1 MKRFKFFI
9 FLSLKIICLSQLA
22 GNTSIYINEKDF
34 SIKNAV
40 YIIRNR
46 EGNVNLDNNKKIE
59 FINKQPNL
67 KKNFELI
74 KNNDENKDSEI
85 YYSIKD
91 VEKNSFLYAEK
102 GKDQLIFS
110 SNNYDKN
117 YGLWKIIP
125 KINEEK
131 NLIYYVQNKE
141 TKYYWEL
148 IKQGNSYQ
156 LKMSYKSNESLN
168 KDNEFLFIELFQK
181 VKQTKSDLLE
191 KEPIDVF
198 IKYIDLTDNS
208 LNRSGIHQ
216 IRKDYDNDELK
227 YSVRSILQN
236 IPWIN
241 KIFIVMPNE
250 KVKFFKPIEEISDK
264 IVYVK
269 DKDLLGFDS
278 ADIYAFHY
286 NLYKLKKFGL
296 SENFILMDDDYFIAK
311 PINKN
316 EMFYEEDG
324 KIYPAIITSDYY
336 EMNKDLITN
345 EIYDLEVRKNTRDTH
360 SPNAHYI
367 IQKKAFL
374 FIFDLFG
381 TNDIR
386 YGKRLIEPAFS
397 HNAVPMK
404 ISDIEEIHQY
414 IKDYYKYGNDVLFAK
429 VRSLKDLQYQTL
441 YWAYVK
447 NKYNRK
453 VYKISSEF
461 YDLTQASNALR
472 NNKRLFVINTSSRS
486 YDQRYFIREKEV
498 LEKLFPQKTM
508 YEIGGENKNKNT
520 DKNTEKNTEKNTN
533 KKDNEKLI
541 PKNFAETILY
551 LIINKIKENLTF
563 NPQKYL
569 NKIDLE
575 QIKNLKGKVKDN
587 EYNRLLEEEMQ
598 YIQNLC
604 FWHEIINFIMFIILF
619 LMIVFK
625 LFYKR
630 ETIMEVDKSDSSLNQ
645 PLVTPPDIIP

>member
-1 MKRFKFFI
+1 MKKLKLFI
-9 FLSLKIICLSQLA
+9 LLGLKLICLSQLA
-22 GNTSIYINEKDF
+22 DNNSCYINKLDF

-74 KNNDENKDSEI
+74 KNNDENNDSEI

-156 LKMSYKSNESLN
+156 LKMSYKSNESLDKN
-168 KDNEFLFIELFQK
+168 NEFLFIELFQK

-278 ADIYAFHY
+278 GNSCTFQY
-286 NLYKLKKFGL
+286 NLFKMRKFGL

-311 PINKN
+311 PINKD

-336 EMNKDLITN
+336 EMNRDLISKELFDIQIRKRTN
-345 EIYDLEVRKNTRDTH
+345 DPH
-360 SPNAHYI
+360 SPNGFYI
-367 IQKKAFL
+367 TQKKAFL
-374 FIFDLFG
+374 FLFDLLG
-381 TNDIR
+381 NDDVR
-386 YGKRLIEPAFS
+386 YGKKLIEPAFS
-397 HNAVPMK
+397 HNAIPMK
-404 ISDIEEIHQY
+404 LSDIEEIHQY
-414 IKDYYKYGNDVLFAK
+414 IKDNYKYGNDILYSK
-429 VRSLKDLQYQTL
+429 ERSLNDLQLQTL

-447 NKYNRK
+447 NKYNRR
-453 VYKISSEF
+453 VYRISSEF
-461 YDLTQASNALR
+461 YDISRVNRLQG
-472 NNKRLFVINTSSRS
+472 NNKRLFVINTSSRN
-486 YDQRYFIREKEV
+486 YNPFLFRREKNV
-498 LEKLFPQKTM
+498 LEKLFPTKTK
-508 YEIGGENKNKNT
+508 YEIDFEGVIN
-520 DKNTEKNTEKNTN
+520 D
-533 KKDNEKLI
+533 DSKLI
-541 PKNFAETILY
+541 SKK
-551 LIINKIKENLTF
+551 LINSINDLMINKINNNITFYHRAFLKE
-563 NPQKYL
+563 
-569 NKIDLE
+569 IGLE
-575 QIKNLKGKVKDN
+575 QIINVKEQKN
-587 EYNRLLEEEMQ
+587 EYKRLLEEEIQ
-598 YIQNLC
+598 YMKNQC
-604 FWHEIINFIMFIILF
+604 FWQEKINFMIFIFLILMLINRF
-619 LMIVFK
+619 LFK
-625 LFYKR
+625 KR
-630 ETIMEVDKSDSSLNQ
+630 
-645 PLVTPPDIIP
+645 

>member
-1 MKRFKFFI
+1 MKKLKLFI
-9 FLSLKIICLSQLA
+9 LLGLKLICLSQLA
-22 GNTSIYINEKDF
+22 DNNSCYINKLDF

-46 EGNVNLDNNKKIE
+46 EGNVNLENNYRIE
-59 FINKQPNL
+59 FINSKSSL

-74 KNNDENKDSEI
+74 KNNEIDNSSEI

-156 LKMSYKSNESLN
+156 LKMSYKSNESLDKN
-168 KDNEFLFIELFQK
+168 NEFLFIELFQK

-227 YSVRSILQN
+227 YSVRSVLQN

-278 ADIYAFHY
+278 GNSCTFQY
-286 NLYKLKKFGL
+286 NLFKMRKFGL

-311 PINKN
+311 PINKD

-336 EMNKDLITN
+336 EMNRDLISKELFDIQIRKRTN
-345 EIYDLEVRKNTRDTH
+345 DPH
-360 SPNAHYI
+360 SPNGFYI
-367 IQKKAFL
+367 TQKKAFL
-374 FIFDLFG
+374 FLFDLLG
-381 TNDIR
+381 NDDVR
-386 YGKRLIEPAFS
+386 YGKKLIEPAFS
-397 HNAVPMK
+397 HNAIPMK
-404 ISDIEEIHQY
+404 LSDIEEIHQY
-414 IKDYYKYGNDVLFAK
+414 IKDNYKYGNDILYSK
-429 VRSLKDLQYQTL
+429 ERSLNDLQLQTL

-447 NKYNRK
+447 NKYNRR
-453 VYKISSEF
+453 VYRISSEF
-461 YDLTQASNALR
+461 YDISRVNRLQG
-472 NNKRLFVINTSSRS
+472 NNKRLFVINTSSRN
-486 YDQRYFIREKEV
+486 YNPFLFRREKNV
-498 LEKLFPQKTM
+498 LEKLFPTKTK
-508 YEIGGENKNKNT
+508 YEIDFEGVIN
-520 DKNTEKNTEKNTN
+520 D
-533 KKDNEKLI
+533 DSKLI
-541 PKNFAETILY
+541 SKK
-551 LIINKIKENLTF
+551 LINSINDLMINKINNNITFYHRAFLKE
-563 NPQKYL
+563 
-569 NKIDLE
+569 IGLE
-575 QIKNLKGKVKDN
+575 QIINVKEQKN
-587 EYNRLLEEEMQ
+587 EYKRLLEEEIQ
-598 YIQNLC
+598 YMKNQC
-604 FWHEIINFIMFIILF
+604 FWQEKINFMIFIFLILMLINIF
-619 LMIVFK
+619 LFK
-625 LFYKR
+625 KR
-630 ETIMEVDKSDSSLNQ
+630 
-645 PLVTPPDIIP
+645 

>member
-1 MKRFKFFI
+1 MKKLKLFI
-9 FLSLKIICLSQLA
+9 LLGLKLICLSQLA
-22 GNTSIYINEKDF
+22 DNNSCYINKLDF

-46 EGNVNLDNNKKIE
+46 EGNVNLENNYRIE
-59 FINKQPNL
+59 FINSKSSL

-74 KNNDENKDSEI
+74 KNNEIDNSSEI

-156 LKMSYKSNESLN
+156 LKMSYKSNESLDKN
-168 KDNEFLFIELFQK
+168 NEFLFIELFQK

-227 YSVRSILQN
+227 YSVRSVLQN

-286 NLYKLKKFGL
+286 NLYK
-296 SENFILMDDDYFIAK
+296 
-311 PINKN
+311 
-316 EMFYEEDG
+316 
-324 KIYPAIITSDYY
+324 
-336 EMNKDLITN
+336 
-345 EIYDLEVRKNTRDTH
+345 
-360 SPNAHYI
+360 
-367 IQKKAFL
+367 
-374 FIFDLFG
+374 
-381 TNDIR
+381 
-386 YGKRLIEPAFS
+386 
-397 HNAVPMK
+397 
-404 ISDIEEIHQY
+404 
-414 IKDYYKYGNDVLFAK
+414 
-429 VRSLKDLQYQTL
+429 
-441 YWAYVK
+441 
-447 NKYNRK
+447 
-453 VYKISSEF
+453 
-461 YDLTQASNALR
+461 
-472 NNKRLFVINTSSRS
+472 
-486 YDQRYFIREKEV
+486 
-498 LEKLFPQKTM
+498 
-508 YEIGGENKNKNT
+508 
-520 DKNTEKNTEKNTN
+520 
-533 KKDNEKLI
+533 
-541 PKNFAETILY
+541 
-551 LIINKIKENLTF
+551 
-563 NPQKYL
+563 
-569 NKIDLE
+569 
-575 QIKNLKGKVKDN
+575 
-587 EYNRLLEEEMQ
+587 
-598 YIQNLC
+598 
-604 FWHEIINFIMFIILF
+604 
-619 LMIVFK
+619 
-625 LFYKR
+625 
-630 ETIMEVDKSDSSLNQ
+630 
-645 PLVTPPDIIP
+645 